1 MAELNNELMEVLAK
15 LLGQDT
21 NIQERV
27 SSLVNAFDALKEK
40 VNKAE
45 ISDLLP
51 MKETDKVK
59 IEKAGKEI
67 GDQLEDM
74 AKQSKDIDIVEVLGF
89 DTTGKLAKQ
98 LRKSRQDLNDNIDD
112 VTKKSRNYRRDL
124 KGFDISNILGAPP
137 NINPTTRLF
146 AWWKF
151 KRIQNNLLDKIGGIV
166 DNIDPKSIEGKY
178 IDLGRIFF
186 NEPPKMGIWA
196 RSNFKWIR
204 TKLLYKL
211 DKMVDDKLF
220 DIKNLV
226 RDDKTINIGRIF
238 FNESPKMGIWARWKF
253 RSIRSKL
260 LDQLSKIDIEKHL
273 IDIDI
278 NKIFF
283 NETPSMTRNEKK
295 RWNKI
300 RSKYLDDIEK
310 QTKHV
315 KKDEDKNKEDE
326 EPIFAKKFE
335 SLFKNN
341 FNDFIWR
348 PGQSPIKFS
357 SEDTIIGAKKHINQL
372 APAQHTTTI
381 TEPDSMPE
389 HEDQKTMF
397 EKAQPVKIAEFSDE
411 VQEKYKKW
419 FDGIELEQEEDTK
432 EEEQQGFF
440 SKLFA
445 GLLGLLGLKAGAGG
459 LIAGLGT
466 KLLAI
471 FGIKAG
477 AGGLIGMLGGLLKK
491 TIFGIGGVF
500 FKGLIGTMKGMWTI
514 GGIIGKALM
523 MLFKSP
529 LMWPVLAGILGTAI
543 GNKLADWQSKQR
555 MEEAA
560 EKGRQREGEHKRAM
574 VIWKAMADLEMRT
587 YMTPK
592 TMRALRAVQEGKADE
607 MEQRLHDTIIEQ
619 INKRREE
626 DKKQNLKE
634 IAPNNNLNMVK
645 NIIENSAAQK
655 LNDFIWRPGEAP
667 AKISPQDTL
676 LGAKDGIHLKEG
688 KDIFFGIKD
697 VSKDIMDMKT
707 ILHEDFQQLTKT
719 LITSIKE
726 KQTTSPPSAHL
737 PGIPGDYGRPIHEY
751 RTRTRGYV

>member
-1 MAELNNELMEVLAK
+1 MANTQQLNNELMEVLAK
-15 LLGQDT
+15 LLGQDGT
-21 NIQERV
+21 IKERV
-27 SSLVNAFDALKEK
+27 GNLASAFIAL
-40 VNKAE
+40 
-45 ISDLLP
+45 SG
-51 MKETDKVK
+51 K
-59 IEKAGKEI
+59 IEKANVVDVIPMSETSKNEI
-67 GDQLEDM
+67 KKAGDGIAKGFNKM
-74 AKQSKDIDIVEVLGF
+74 AKDSNAIDIAEVLGF
-89 DTTGKLAKQ
+89 DPTGRLVRE
-98 LRKSRQDLNDNIDD
+98 LRKSQDNIYNN
-112 VTKKSRNYRRDL
+112 VQGVVKESRRYKHSTRG
-124 KGFDISNILGAPP
+124 GFDIANILGAPP
-137 NINPTTRLF
+137 SINPATRFF
-146 AWWKF
+146 AWRKF
-151 KRIQNNLLDKIGGIV
+151 KSIQNDLLDKVSGVV
-166 DNIDPKSIEGKY
+166 DNIDPKEIKTQSMN
-178 IDLGRIFF
+178 LGGLFF
-186 NEPPKMGIWA
+186 NEKQGMGIFS
-196 RSNFKWIR
+196 RTRFNFIR
-204 TKLLYKL
+204 YELL
-211 DKMVDDKLF
+211 DKLGKYVKSL
-220 DIKNLV
+220 DISKMINKDSAGSL
-226 RDDKTINIGRIF
+226 NIGRIF
-238 FNESPKMGIWARWKF
+238 FNEVPAMGIFSRTRFNFIRYELLDKLSKKVDSINLETEGETINIAEVFFGESPKMGFFTRMKF
-253 RSIRSKL
+253 NRVRYKL
-260 LDQLSKIDIEKHL
+260 LDKLSKKVD
-273 IDIDI
+273 
-278 NKIFF
+278 
-283 NETPSMTRNEKK
+283 SMGKE
-295 RWNKI
+295 
-300 RSKYLDDIEK
+300 
-310 QTKHV
+310 
-315 KKDEDKNKEDE
+315 EDKKEPTVSE
-326 EPIFAKKFE
+326 KFE
-335 SLFKNN
+335 SLFKNK
-341 FNDFIWR
+341 FDDFIWR
-348 PGQSPIKFS
+348 PGQPPIKVS
-357 SEDTIIGAKKHINQL
+357 PEDTIVGAKSGIGE
-372 APAQHTTTI
+372 PTTSD
-381 TEPDSMPE
+381 PS

-500 FKGLIGTMKGMWTI
+500 FKG
-514 GGIIGKALM
+514 LM